1 MKHEIERFGS
11 GCCEHQDLPK
21 HNNWP
26 FISNNRK
33 KRGNFWLALSIG
45 LRPTLADERSVF
57 YFFPFLSYVGF
68 IPVSDHLGIFCD
80 ATFRRSFCPRISR
93 LNKKTKFRPRF
104 FVIPFRTK
112 TISLFVQRFLL
123 DENFYFLSF
132 FSLQTNFPKRYS
144 ILYS

>member
-26 FISNNRK
+26 FISSNRK

-80 ATFRRSFCPRISR
+80 ATFRRSFCPRIPQ
-93 LNKKTKFRPRF
+93 LKKTEIPSEIFRHPILDESCFHFRP
-104 FVIPFRTK
+104 T
-112 TISLFVQRFLL
+112 FLL
-123 DENFYFLSF
+123 DENFYFISF
-132 FSLQTNFPKRYS
+132 F
-144 ILYS
+144 